1 MDITLSFILSFPILI
16 LKQKLFSQH
25 KITRTIQG
33 ESIKFRRSSCVKLS
47 FSNNKIR
54 EQYISFAMDQE
65 KGFQFPEC

>member
-33 ESIKFRRSSCVKLS
+33 ESIKFRRSNCVKLS
-47 FSNNKIR
+47 FNNNKI
-54 EQYISFAMDQE
+54 
-65 KGFQFPEC
+65 